1 MEFLRQINSRTKN
14 ELGRV
19 VQTWIAYVLVSKL
32 LLIFPHWEI
41 TLIALLNY
49 DLFFLMFLLAARI
62 FLAKH
67 DNRYVYLNLAVFS
80 ILYVSGFFTIFLG
93 KSYAIGNDFHLYY
106 FYVYR
111 KIAIGII
118 TCVTII
124 YISIDFL
131 YYELKLLHKYLITIS
146 LTLLFS
152 FSYYKNFFL
161 DSGYLFQARENYLQ
175 VFTGLL
181 AMNFLALFFILLYGF
196 LKIQLDKPIAGHVNV
211 LLFSFS
217 FFLAI
222 DSVDNF
228 FNSNQKTIPQISQ
241 IFLVFTLIYFIAV
254 LVHNYLYIN
263 TEYSR
268 FIHDI
273 RFRRRILSMR
283 LIQRSSYVEKYFL
296 LAQKFLRNLPYQMF
310 LRLFMVTSILFF
322 LYYYPYGYFKMSF
335 VVLIFLTMIMI
346 VYLNLLIKKRS
357 RAKALDKE
365 SHKLTQNIN

>member
-1 MEFLRQINSRTKN
+1 MEFLRQIDSRTKN

-19 VQTWIAYVLVSKL
+19 VQIWIAYVLVSKL

-49 DLFFLMFLLAARI
+49 NLFFLMFLLAARI
-62 FLAKH
+62 FLNKH
-67 DNRYVYLNLAVFS
+67 DNRYVYLNLAVFA

-93 KSYAIGNDFHLYY
+93 KGYAIGNDYILYY

-131 YYELKLLHKYLITIS
+131 YYELKLLHKYLITVS
-146 LTLLFS
+146 LTLAFS
-152 FSYYKNFFL
+152 FFYYKNFFL
-161 DSGYLFQARENYLQ
+161 DSGYLFHAKDNYLE

-181 AMNFLALFFILLYGF
+181 GMNFLALFFIFLYGY
-196 LKIQLDKPIAGHVNV
+196 LKIRLDKPIAGHVNV
-211 LLFSFS
+211 IVFSF
-217 FFLAI
+217 FVFLAI

-228 FNSNQKTIPQISQ
+228 YNFHQTTIPPISQ
-241 IFLVFTLIYFIAV
+241 FFLVFNLLYFIAV
-254 LVHNYLYIN
+254 LVHNYLYIK
-263 TEYSR
+263 TEYSK

-296 LAQKFLRNLPYQMF
+296 LAQEFLRNLPYQMF
-310 LRLFMVTSILFF
+310 LRPFMVISILLF

-346 VYLNLLIKKRS
+346 FYLNLLIKKRS
-357 RAKALDKE
+357 RAKTLNKE
-365 SHKLTQNIN
+365 SNKLTQNII